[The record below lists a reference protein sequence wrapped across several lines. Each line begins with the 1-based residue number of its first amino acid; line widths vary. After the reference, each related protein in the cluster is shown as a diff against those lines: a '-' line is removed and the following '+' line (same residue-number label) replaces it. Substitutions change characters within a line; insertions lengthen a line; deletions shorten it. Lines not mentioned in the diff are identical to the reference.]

1 MTQSKTILISTVTF
15 IVICIGFNPTLSNA
29 SDLSSVIR
37 DIHHPTSHNEIIE
50 FKEHYYTFGID
61 NLNGDYPLAIYRS
74 KTGESWRL
82 VADNFGNGRA
92 SISGAI
98 VFQDRLYVAISNY
111 GSDDTQVYVT
121 SDGISFALVS
131 QLDVLLNNS
140 YATDVQQLY
149 IFQDELY
156 ILTSLANQTIEAYK
170 SNDGAEWEVIDSTGY
185 IVNHASDIR
194 YQIFEQIAVTESE
207 IFAVV
212 PIDDL
217 YHYALLHSIDGINWS
232 KINTTQNLP
241 LTFTKQN
248 THLSLLAIDN
258 KVYLVTP
265 GPHSKGGKRFY
276 DITGGEINRYNPE
289 GLESIRAL
297 SLMFNNSDAQGN
309 YYGIGLNIDKQERQR
324 CIVKTNDFISWSVQ
338 YCFALDHTIRV
349 EMPLNTLDYFYVAK
363 DKIFI
368 LYMNSYKINLS
379 NFD

>member
-140 YATDVQQLY
+140 YATD
-149 IFQDELY
+149 
-156 ILTSLANQTIEAYK
+156 
-170 SNDGAEWEVIDSTGY
+170 
-185 IVNHASDIR
+185 
-194 YQIFEQIAVTESE
+194 
-207 IFAVV
+207 
-212 PIDDL
+212 
-217 YHYALLHSIDGINWS
+217 
-232 KINTTQNLP
+232 
-241 LTFTKQN
+241 
-248 THLSLLAIDN
+248 
-258 KVYLVTP
+258 
-265 GPHSKGGKRFY
+265 
-276 DITGGEINRYNPE
+276 
-289 GLESIRAL
+289 
-297 SLMFNNSDAQGN
+297 
-309 YYGIGLNIDKQERQR
+309 
-324 CIVKTNDFISWSVQ
+324 
-338 YCFALDHTIRV
+338 
-349 EMPLNTLDYFYVAK
+349 
-363 DKIFI
+363 
-368 LYMNSYKINLS
+368 
-379 NFD
+379 